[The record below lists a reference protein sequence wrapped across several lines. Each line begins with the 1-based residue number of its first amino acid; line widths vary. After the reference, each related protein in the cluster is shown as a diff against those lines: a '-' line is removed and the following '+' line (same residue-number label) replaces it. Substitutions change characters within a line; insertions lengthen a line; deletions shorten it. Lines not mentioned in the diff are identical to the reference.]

1 VISVLDWPRTVP
13 VGQMA
18 TVLFALNATLP
29 VTRVVIDLM
38 GDGLAAPTTVQGVDL
53 RPVVGLVFRPE
64 ARGTFEL
71 QLRATDACGREGVT
85 GLKREV
91 RVP

>member
-1 VISVLDWPRTVP
+1 
-13 VGQMA
+13 MA
-18 TVLFALNATLP
+18 TVMFALGSARP

-38 GDGLAAPTTVQGVDL
+38 GDGLAAPTTVQGEDL

-64 ARGTFEL
+64 TRGTFEL
-71 QLRATDACGREGVT
+71 QLRATDACGHEGVT

-91 RVP
+91 RIQ